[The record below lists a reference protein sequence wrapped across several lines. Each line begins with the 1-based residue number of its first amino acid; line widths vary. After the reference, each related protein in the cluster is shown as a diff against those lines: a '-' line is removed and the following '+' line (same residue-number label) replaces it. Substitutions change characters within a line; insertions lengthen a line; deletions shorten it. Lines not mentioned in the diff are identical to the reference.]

1 MKQFA
6 FKGIPAGLI
15 AVLLCTSCTSLFGPD
30 ERTPMDLPAVYRMD
44 GSGTAAP
51 NEWWQAFGDGQL
63 DRLVGRALSGNLSVE
78 QAAARLRQAEATA
91 IEAGADRFPS
101 VNGTA
106 DAGTTHQHT
115 DSQGTVTTDDYSLGM
130 AASYELDLWGR
141 VASTRRAAL
150 YELDSSRFDLE
161 TAAMTIAAET
171 ADTYFQWQYL
181 HQRLAVL
188 EGQLAVNR
196 KMLSVIERRFQ
207 TSSASALD
215 VLQQRRYVA
224 AVEANI
230 PPVKASL
237 AAAYNALAI
246 LTGVPPQTDLKLE
259 RDSLPGLS
267 PRPEAGLPSDLLT
280 RRPDLQ
286 AEWALLAAAD
296 WNVSAARA
304 SRMPTLTLTGSA
316 AYQDDS
322 VDDLFDNWAR
332 NLAAGLAAP
341 LIDGGRLRAQV
352 AMARAAADEQVAAYR
367 EAVITALGE
376 VEDALSAETRQQEH
390 LEALRRQLDAT
401 TLAAAEAFRRY
412 TRGLETYY
420 DALGEETSRQTLE
433 VSVLQAKYEL
443 LSARVQLY
451 RVLGGDWSD
460 VLERYRT
467 EGGVAEI
474 L

>member
-1 MKQFA
+1 
-6 FKGIPAGLI
+6 
-15 AVLLCTSCTSLFGPD
+15 
-30 ERTPMDLPAVYRMD
+30 
-44 GSGTAAP
+44 
-51 NEWWQAFGDGQL
+51 
-63 DRLVGRALSGNLSVE
+63 
-78 QAAARLRQAEATA
+78 
-91 IEAGADRFPS
+91 
-101 VNGTA
+101 
-106 DAGTTHQHT
+106 
-115 DSQGTVTTDDYSLGM
+115 
-130 AASYELDLWGR
+130 
-141 VASTRRAAL
+141 
-150 YELDSSRFDLE
+150 
-161 TAAMTIAAET
+161 
-171 ADTYFQWQYL
+171 
-181 HQRLAVL
+181 
-188 EGQLAVNR
+188 
-196 KMLSVIERRFQ
+196 MLSVIERRFQ